1 MAILSDAELINELK
15 QILMK
20 IEYLCDDT
28 EIQDLA
34 IDALDLI
41 DNQHKEKQDFLTTYA
56 KRT

>member
-15 QILMK
+15 EILTK

-41 DNQHKEKQDFLTTYA
+41 DNQHKEKQEFLTTYA

>member
-15 QILMK
+15 GILNK

-34 IDALDLI
+34 VDGLDAI
-41 DNQHKEKQDFLTTYA
+41 DNQHNEKQKFLTTYA
-56 KRT
+56 KRD

>member
-15 QILMK
+15 EILMK

-34 IDALDLI
+34 IDGLDTI
-41 DNQHKEKQDFLTTYA
+41 ENQHKEKQEFLTTYA
-56 KRT
+56 KRD

>member
-15 QILMK
+15 EILTK

-34 IDALDLI
+34 IDGLDTI
-41 DNQHKEKQDFLTTYA
+41 ENQHKEKQEFLTTYA
-56 KRT
+56 KRD

>member
-15 QILMK
+15 EILTK

-34 IDALDLI
+34 IDGLDLI
-41 DNQHKEKQDFLTTYA
+41 DNQHKEKQEFLTTYA

>member
-15 QILMK
+15 DILTK

-34 IDALDLI
+34 IDGLETI
-41 DNQHKEKQDFLTTYA
+41 ENQHKEKQEFLTTYA
-56 KRT
+56 KRD

>member
-15 QILMK
+15 DILTK

-34 IDALDLI
+34 IDGLDTI
-41 DNQHKEKQDFLTTYA
+41 ENQHKEKQEFLTTYA
-56 KRT
+56 KRD

>member
-15 QILMK
+15 EILMK

-41 DNQHKEKQDFLTTYA
+41 DNQHKEKQEFLTTYA

>member
-15 QILMK
+15 EILTK

-34 IDALDLI
+34 IDGLESI
-41 DNQHKEKQDFLTTYA
+41 ENQHKEKQEFLTTYA
-56 KRT
+56 KRD

>member
-15 QILMK
+15 EILMK

-34 IDALDLI
+34 IDGLDTI
-41 DNQHKEKQDFLTTYA
+41 DNQHKEKQEFLTTYA
-56 KRT
+56 KRD

>member
-41 DNQHKEKQDFLTTYA
+41 DNQHKEKQEFLTTYA